1 MRVYYLLFVFL
12 YFQVTIFAQHRNI
25 LIDDSG
31 TPNEPSIAINPKNP
45 AQLVAGSNI
54 NNYYFSADTGKTW
67 TERHIE
73 SEYGVWGDPAITVD
87 TNGYFYFFHLS
98 NAQHW
103 IDRIV
108 AQRSDNGGKTWTQ
121 DSYMGFFTDKDQDK
135 EWPVVDPENN
145 NIYVTWTQFDSYG
158 SGKSKDSTHILF
170 SKSLDAGKTWTE
182 AKRIDEKGGDCVDS
196 DNTVEG
202 AMPAVGPDGEIYVVW
217 AGPYGLMFDRSEDEG
232 ETWLGKDIFVT
243 DIPGGWDYDIPGISR
258 CNGLPVTVCDLSKSI
273 YRGNIYIN
281 WTDQRNGYN
290 DTDVWLVKSTDG
302 GDTWTAP
309 LRVNDDLPGRHQFLT
324 WMAIDQKTGYL
335 YFVFYDRRNY
345 QDDNTDVYM
354 AISKDGGETFENF
367 RISESPFIPKT
378 STFFGDYT
386 NITAFDNVVRPI
398 WTRLDGYKLSVWT
411 ADINTNSITTSS
423 DDPDFSKDLIN
434 VYQNSPNPYKDKTA
448 ISFKIHKGEKISLSI
463 YDSLGIKIMDYIT
476 NQYYEAG
483 KHIIILDNKKLGFK
497 PGIYF
502 YSLRF
507 ENYLKTKKMII
518 GE

>member
-1 MRVYYLLFVFL
+1 
-12 YFQVTIFAQHRNI
+12 
-25 LIDDSG
+25 
-31 TPNEPSIAINPKNP
+31 
-45 AQLVAGSNI
+45 
-54 NNYYFSADTGKTW
+54 
-67 TERHIE
+67 
-73 SEYGVWGDPAITVD
+73 
-87 TNGYFYFFHLS
+87 
-98 NAQHW
+98 
-103 IDRIV
+103 
-108 AQRSDNGGKTWTQ
+108 
-121 DSYMGFFTDKDQDK
+121 
-135 EWPVVDPENN
+135 
-145 NIYVTWTQFDSYG
+145 
-158 SGKSKDSTHILF
+158 
-170 SKSLDAGKTWTE
+170 
-182 AKRIDEKGGDCVDS
+182 
-196 DNTVEG
+196 
-202 AMPAVGPDGEIYVVW
+202 
-217 AGPYGLMFDRSEDEG
+217 MFDRSEDEG